1 MTLDFDNRTDED
13 IDISKLEKI
22 ASSLTDKDIEL
33 IITSNSDIQEIN
45 REFRDKDKPTDV
57 LSFPFEEMPGA
68 PLGSIVISI
77 DLVKQMSEKLN
88 NKFEDELCLLFIHG
102 LLHLL
107 GFDHETDSGEHR
119 KKEEELIKEFNLPSS
134 LIIRNDYQTEQP

>member
-13 IDISKLEKI
+13 IDISKLERI